1 VVPLSPT
8 RRKLQRWAELV
19 QGVRD
24 RAPCRGAPFVIAWLF
39 GRLKAGH
46 PKTDPM
52 PFTTVLF
59 RAWPTRRITFPN
71 ESGGGRTHIL
81 TMLHRHDALHR
92 SGGFGAGYSSLSC
105 L

>member
-1 VVPLSPT
+1 
-8 RRKLQRWAELV
+8 
-19 QGVRD
+19 
-24 RAPCRGAPFVIAWLF
+24 
-39 GRLKAGH
+39 
-46 PKTDPM
+46 M